1 MTTET
6 GSTSVVGTPAGGAS
20 TAGTSTTTTQASQAQ
35 AWYETIEDQS
45 TVTWAKSRGYKLDDP
60 ADVARHAL
68 TGHYNAEK
76 LIGLDRAGRTL
87 VIPKEDATPQ
97 ELEAFA
103 SKLGRPAASKDYKFP
118 EALAAL
124 KDDPMAAAFADA
136 AHKAGYNDKQ
146 FAAALEFTATQ
157 AQAQQ
162 AAQEQQREIKAQ
174 ADVASLRTEWGG
186 EFELRTEAARRA
198 VRELGLSAEEAGSI
212 EQTLGVR
219 KSAELFFKIGK
230 GLLEDTAEGLKGG
243 SGAKFGLSPTE
254 AKAEIKALQSD
265 PGFIQQFA
273 SGDREA
279 RAKMDRLSAAAY
291 GS

>member
-1 MTTET
+1 MTTD
-6 GSTSVVGTPAGGAS
+6 GSVLSGTPAPAP
-20 TAGTSTTTTQASQAQ
+20 AAAAPAAPAPAP

-45 TVTWAKSRGYKLDDP
+45 TVAWAKSRGYKLDDP

-97 ELEAFA
+97 ELDAFA
-103 SKLGRPAASKDYKFP
+103 AKLGRPATSKDYKFP

-124 KDDPMAAAFADA
+124 KDDPMAQAWSDA
-136 AHKAGYNDKQ
+136 AHKAGLNDKQ
-146 FAAALEFTATQ
+146 FAAALEFTAAQ
-157 AQAQQ
+157 AQSQQ

-254 AKAEIKALQSD
+254 AKAEIKALQAD
-265 PGFIQQFA
+265 PGFIGKLA
-273 SGDREA
+273 AGDREA

-291 GS
+291 GG